1 MIRLKNSNGAPIFK
15 TYAKDAS
22 EIIAN
27 QLILYNSG
35 ADPVA
40 AAHSGQTILGV
51 TVEAQATQNGAVYYH
66 PIAGQVLQ
74 INFLKTGTK
83 TSFAVTDCGKQYD
96 VVVTSGDQ
104 VLDPDDTTGGF
115 LILVDYD
122 NDAGLA
128 YVVLDAADLL
138 LSA

>member
-1 MIRLKNSNGAPIFK
+1 MIRLRNPDGAPILK

-22 EIIAN
+22 EIIKN
-27 QLILYNSG
+27 QLILYSSG

-40 AAHSGQTILGV
+40 AAHTGQTILGV
-51 TVEAQATQNGAVYYH
+51 TVEAQPTQNGVVYYH
-66 PIAGQVLQ
+66 PIAGRVLE
-74 INFLKTGTK
+74 IEFTKAGTK
-83 TSFAVTDCGKQYD
+83 KSFAVTDCGKQYD
-96 VVVTSGDQ
+96 IVVTSGDQ

-122 NDAGLA
+122 NEAGLA

-138 LSA
+138 LSC

>member
-15 TYAKDAS
+15 TYAADAS
-22 EIIAN
+22 EIIKN
-27 QLILYNSG
+27 QLIKYNTG

-40 AAHSGQTILGV
+40 AAHTGQTILGV
-51 TVEAQATQNGAVYYH
+51 TVEAQDTENGVVYYH

-96 VVVTSGDQ
+96 VVVTAGDQ